1 MEGKSIEKLY
11 DSMAYSKAVCER
23 IDAALKAKKMSRREL
38 AKAIGLAPST
48 FQSMME
54 RHADFS
60 LVTLAKIR
68 EVIGIDPTAGML
80 GQTWYFDDD
89 NTRETEYRLINAW
102 RMASEDD
109 RLVIAAV
116 LKKYGFAEA
125 ADDGQH

>member
-68 EVIGIDPTAGML
+68 EVLGVDPTAGML
-80 GQTWYFDDD
+80 GRYFDDD
-89 NTRETEYRLINAW
+89 ETEYRLVNAW